1 MPAGKHVLVFSC
13 EFCNSVEHL
22 QTAFGIF
29 SGLLEIEQIIQLSSS
44 KEIDRLVLLIKQGLK
59 LIPVLQ

>member
-1 MPAGKHVLVFSC
+1 MFWYFLV
-13 EFCNSVEHL
+13 NM
-22 QTAFGIF
+22 TAFGIF